1 MKKIALTLVFCLMI
15 AQNAYCH
22 TPSKIGTER
31 LGTQITVT
39 VIHGVLDPK
48 THYIKRIEITLNGMK
63 TIEQNFTMQTDDD
76 MQQVI
81 YVIPS
86 LQTGDKMT
94 ITATCNTSGEFTKE
108 IMIQ

>member
-1 MKKIALTLVFCLMI
+1 MKKIIALLILSLVI
-15 AQNAYCH
+15 TQNAYCH
-22 TPSKIGTER
+22 APSKIGVER

-48 THYIKRIEITLNGMK
+48 THYIKRIELALNGQK

-86 LQTGDKMT
+86 LNTGDKMT
-94 ITATCNTSGEFTKE
+94 IKAACSQSGELTKD
-108 IMIQ
+108 IIAG

>member
-1 MKKIALTLVFCLMI
+1 MKRIIAILILSLLIT
-15 AQNAYCH
+15 ANAYCH
-22 TPSKIGTER
+22 PPSQIGVER

-39 VIHGVLDPK
+39 VIHGVLDNK
-48 THYIKRIEITLNGMK
+48 THYVKRTEITLNGKK

-86 LQTGDKMT
+86 LQSGDKMT
-94 ITATCNTSGEFTKE
+94 IKAVCNQSGELTRE
-108 IMIQ
+108 IVMQ

>member
-1 MKKIALTLVFCLMI
+1 MKKILAVLIICLAI
-15 AQNAYCH
+15 TQNAYCH
-22 TPSKIGTER
+22 PPSAIGVET

-48 THYIKRIEITLNGMK
+48 THYIKKIEIALNGKK

-76 MQQVI
+76 MQQVM

-86 LQTGDKMT
+86 LNAGNKLE
-94 ITATCNTSGEFTKE
+94 ITAECSKSGSLNKVITV
-108 IMIQ
+108 Q